1 MAAGTEQRQ
10 LTSLLSN
17 ATLSRVERLRIAMPR
32 LFTDR
37 RRGEH
42 VSGRSGTSNEF
53 SDFRDYV
60 AGDDVRFVDWNIFA
74 RLNRPYLKL
83 YMQEEETHVAIFV
96 DASTS
101 MTFEGKL
108 DLARRLAGA
117 FGVMGLFGGERVSVY
132 GLNRKGAQPAALPSR
147 TGRGSMGTL
156 FRFLEALEGGGD
168 VPVEE
173 GIEIALK
180 RHVGRGIAIVI
191 SDFLSFGDLRRAFN
205 LLFSVGLI
213 PCALHVLGP
222 TETDPDL
229 TGDSRLVDSETNEIL
244 DVTCSGGLLDLYHEY
259 REEHE
264 RTVSLLCR
272 QRSGRFAA
280 LSSEMSVE
288 EIVFDMLRRRGWLR

>member
-1 MAAGTEQRQ
+1 MAAGTDQRQ
-10 LTSLLSN
+10 LTSLLRN
-17 ATLSRVERLRIAMPR
+17 ATLARVERLRIAMPR

-42 VSGRSGTSNEF
+42 ASGRSGSSNEF

-60 AGDDVRFVDWNIFA
+60 SGDDVRFVDWNIFA
-74 RLNRPYLKL
+74 RLNRPYVKL

-101 MTFEGKL
+101 MAFEGKL
-108 DLARRLAGA
+108 DLARRLAA
-117 FGVMGLFGGERVSVY
+117 SFGVMGLFGGERVSVY
-132 GLNRKGAQPAALPSR
+132 GLNQTGVQPGSLP
-147 TGRGSMGTL
+147 GRSGRSSMGEL
-156 FRFLEALEGGGD
+156 FRFLESLEGGGD
-168 VPVEE
+168 LPVEE
-173 GIEIALK
+173 GIEVALK
-180 RHVGRGIAIVI
+180 RHKGRGIAIII

-205 LLFSVGLI
+205 LLFGVGLI

-222 TETDPDL
+222 TERDPDFA
-229 TGDSRLVDSETNEIL
+229 GDSRLVDSETNENL
-244 DVTCSGGLLDLYHEY
+244 DVTCSGDLLDLYHEY

-280 LSSEMSVE
+280 LDSSWSVE
-288 EIVFDMLRRRGWLR
+288 QVVFDMLRRGGWLR